1 VPRDE
6 QRTALALAQRLAEA
20 TGDTTVVT
28 AALLAR
34 YMATAKESSRQPN
47 SEPRSSSSGS
57 SSNSDST
64 DGTGGLSVDAVR
76 DLVGADAANTAA
88 QCAAML
94 HLHVESR
101 ELIWSDPSM
110 QRLTLEQADNM
121 QNSALIHLFVPPGSE
136 QLLRLMS
143 FPPPS
148 PPSFYSTPFSV
159 PFCFLPSKYICA
171 CALIC
176 SLVRVHSLSPVVQ
189 WFCRWPPTGGW

>member
-1 VPRDE
+1 MPRDE

-20 TGDTTVVT
+20 TGDTTVVA

-34 YMATAKESSRQPN
+34 CMATAKESYRQPN
-47 SEPRSSSSGS
+47 SEPRISRR

-64 DGTGGLSVDAVR
+64 DGTGGLSFDAVR

-121 QNSALIHLFVPPGSE
+121 QNSALTSPFLFRRDQSN
-136 QLLRLMS
+136 L
-143 FPPPS
+143 
-148 PPSFYSTPFSV
+148 
-159 PFCFLPSKYICA
+159 
-171 CALIC
+171 
-176 SLVRVHSLSPVVQ
+176 
-189 WFCRWPPTGGW
+189 